1 MFAVQALFLNGCG
14 GATKSRQFCD
24 RCVGWRAHQPKASM
38 GHLILEGALAFL
50 HIDTFLTPTAN
61 AVKIEVT
68 WLRILVLGT
77 RRRGV
82 PLEVDDPLTVS
93 RGWVVH
99 GKRSL

>member
-1 MFAVQALFLNGCG
+1 MRRL
-14 GATKSRQFCD
+14 
-24 RCVGWRAHQPKASM
+24 ASTPAE
-38 GHLILEGALAFL
+38 GFHGPSYTQGALAFF

-82 PLEVDDPLTVS
+82 PLEVDDPLDGVS
-93 RGWVVH
+93 RVGRPRKAKPVKEAGTYRTRVLAKQV
-99 GKRSL
+99 GPLSR